1 MKIIVIVKKNYDFIE
16 LESIID
22 FYKPDHLHLFSFTE
36 KNNFKLHNFA
46 KNVLKSLVLK
56 SRFSIVKMIFR

>member
-36 KNNFKLHNFA
+36 KN
-46 KNVLKSLVLK
+46 
-56 SRFSIVKMIFR
+56 IFEVS

>member
-22 FYKPDHLHLFSFTE
+22 FYKPDHLHLFSFTD

-46 KNVLKSLVLK
+46 KNVLKK
-56 SRFSIVKMIFR
+56 